1 MPALVL
7 FNRKWRI
14 GSDDF
19 VLPAA
24 WSASIRCLVLI
35 VAVTVYITEHSFHEC
50 PGGRILAIFMIGLAV
65 LLSITILLEFFIA
78 ILSAQGSI
86 LNPGPRKFLPFVLYV
101 RLAIL
106 LIEAVWSGVA
116 AFWVFQEWSLD
127 GDKRCDIT
135 IIRLVKTSLSL
146 FWGLFFIALVVVWL
160 LFGPSIKH
168 EEELRERS
176 GSHTARHLRGVAK
189 ANWKKRCQ
197 WLCCCAGKD
206 DNLEAA
212 YTEAAEILSQLF
224 GTLDVVP
231 SDVAAGFVLMQLE
244 QQRRICRGESL
255 AHHRFSLPSELLQR
269 TSPLVDVID
278 PVVYY
283 FKYSAAIYGW
293 PFFME
298 TNLCCGSCQLF
309 PICRCFTCTGG
320 TENDN
325 CCQCNTAAVVKSL
338 GVDEDDVIFLSFH
351 NKIFEIPFMVV
362 IDRERKTIVV
372 AIRGSLSLKDALTD
386 VTAEAERLDITG
398 RTDIYAHRG
407 MANTAKFVHNKI
419 KELQLLEEA
428 KRIEPDFEVVITGHS
443 LGAGTAILTSMMLK
457 EEWPEIKCYVYS
469 SPFGLLND
477 EGVHFTKDF
486 VISVVVGLDIIPR
499 LSILTLNDLKDQIVE
514 VMQHS
519 PTPKYRILLGG
530 CWYSICGLPKLVPN
544 ANVKS
549 PLLGSPIKLIQE
561 QQQQQHRRDASN
573 VEDGSLDAH
582 RTNNPEEIDGSDL
595 SAARSI
601 ITPSPSE
608 MRMNIELYPGG
619 SILWIRDA
627 DEDRPKGWCEGPSG
641 YRAQW
646 ATYKDFDHIVI
657 SPYIV
662 RDHLPR
668 TVQKVLSW
676 MREHIEEVMQVT
688 PTGV

>member
-86 LNPGPRKFLPFVLYV
+86 LNPGPRKFLPFVLYISEDLPLFV
-101 RLAIL
+101 LGAL
-106 LIEAVWSGVA
+106 LHRFG
-116 AFWVFQEWSLD
+116 
-127 GDKRCDIT
+127 G
-135 IIRLVKTSLSL
+135 
-146 FWGLFFIALVVVWL
+146 GWL

-407 MANTAKFVHNKI
+407 MVNTAKFVHNKI

-530 CWYSICGLPKLVPN
+530 CWYSLCGLPKLVPN

-595 SAARSI
+595 SARSI

-627 DEDRPKGWCEGPSG
+627 DEDRPK
-641 YRAQW
+641 
-646 ATYKDFDHIVI
+646 
-657 SPYIV
+657 
-662 RDHLPR
+662 
-668 TVQKVLSW
+668 
-676 MREHIEEVMQVT
+676 
-688 PTGV
+688 